1 MSWEELCEEKSDLCP
16 INDDNFTDRKHTN
29 THLEAENWTLKY

>member
-16 INDDNFTDRKHTN
+16 INDNFTDRKHAN